1 MSMLSRTRSIT
12 SVRSDD
18 SCTSRLSG
26 LMNSITQ
33 ELASSPTSTPEHIE
47 RSYESSGLI
56 PKAKAAESALALSL
70 SECNFGALEWAS
82 PAKSGPIQKL
92 SKNTRSL
99 LSLRSPATTPTPP
112 TTTPQPPTYKDKHL
126 VLTKDG
132 KLFLFKPSPIPTYIP
147 QSYLIVLTATT
158 NPAHTRSLDD
168 RSVLKV
174 YGNNIHPQAGTL
186 QKHSWTLRASSEA
199 EAQSWVDAING
210 VASSA
215 QEALLDRLEKAYST
229 RSSARGSRLSVERG
243 QIEREKAL
251 AAAAA
256 NKNGSILTAGTGAS
270 VKDVVKVAT
279 EELVDSPVVIADSIS
294 VVGEDDKSIRGR
306 KSKISRRV
314 SVRGWF
320 NWLVK
325 PAVGSAQPN

>member
-1 MSMLSRTRSIT
+1 MSMLSRTRSIA

-33 ELASSPTSTPEHIE
+33 ELASSSSSTPEHIE

-92 SKNTRSL
+92 SKHTRSL

-132 KLFLFKPSPIPTYIP
+132 KLFLF
-147 QSYLIVLTATT
+147 
-158 NPAHTRSLDD
+158 NPHTRSLDD